1 MNWSRKSL
9 DELESFYWESIA
21 PEMDRAGMD
30 PTSDV
35 PTYAWLTE
43 QGWSGIAYALRE
55 KHDVTPKEFFTD
67 IVGLDDGKSNG
78 YEWRIEN
85 ERTIDAFESYLEM
98 LDSRRGL
105 AATTLPTRRTHLA
118 RFARLYRRLHGEANL
133 LAHLD
138 DRDAEPD
145 EIDRCLRVL
154 DEFDDQLASDG
165 TKLAYLRTVR
175 AFYEYLVDFRRARY
189 NPVANAA
196 KQFRW
201 EQDQPDNRTMNVE
214 QVRAVY
220 QAAETLEERLLV
232 LGLAG
237 WGLRPNELAT
247 LDASQFTLTEDD
259 PHIAFDERKNGPG
272 TVALLYGTEAVRHR
286 IDTLAAND
294 DWTGA
299 IFPSGRSETGY
310 IARET
315 VNRRF
320 KRLAERADVRV
331 DGETPTA
338 KLCRRFWYTTYQS
351 AVETMVTQLEG
362 IAADQGSKSAD
373 VVMSNYLSETRRR
386 EFRREA
392 MRTRLADV
400 FDEEKRQGVEFAT
413 HYPGQ

>member
-9 DELESFYWESIA
+9 DELESFYWETIA
-21 PEMDRAGMD
+21 PAMDRSGMD
-30 PTSDV
+30 PMADV
-35 PTYAWLTE
+35 PTYAWVTE

-55 KHDVTPKEFFTD
+55 KHGLTPKEFFTD
-67 IVGLDDGKSNG
+67 IVGVGDDDSGE
-78 YEWRIEN
+78 YEWGIEDGQ
-85 ERTIDAFESYLEM
+85 TIDAFESYLEM

-118 RFARLYRRLHGEANL
+118 RFARLYRHLHGQANL
-133 LAHLD
+133 LGQLD

-154 DEFDDQLASDG
+154 DEFDEQLSSDG
-165 TKLAYLRTVR
+165 TKLAYLQTVR

-201 EQDQPDNRTMNVE
+201 EREQPDNRTMSVG

-220 QAAETLEERLLV
+220 QATKTLEQRLLV

-247 LDASQFTLTEDD
+247 LDASQFTLKEDD
-259 PHIAFDERKNGPG
+259 PHISFDERKNGPG
-272 TVALLYGTEAVRHR
+272 TVALLYGTDAVRRR
-286 IDTLAAND
+286 IDALVTDD

-299 IFPSGRSETGY
+299 MFPSNRSDSGY

-320 KRLAERADVRV
+320 KRLAKRADVRV

-338 KLCRRFWYTTYQS
+338 KLCRRFWYKTYQT
-351 AVETMVTQLEG
+351 AVETMVAQLEG
-362 IAADQGSKSAD
+362 IAADQGSQSAE
-373 VVMSNYLSETRRR
+373 VVMSNYLSERRRR

-392 MRTRLADV
+392 MRKRLADV
-400 FDEEKRQGVEFAT
+400 FGDENQTEGEHSARFS
-413 HYPGQ
+413 GQ